1 MDLVRG
7 FYPSGKRKKWVG
19 TCDRPVKGWV
29 MHETAHPRID
39 RLLASC
45 AALLLC
51 WSSPL
56 AGQEPIAA
64 PPIAPDA
71 IVPVAGEPIITSKQ
85 QSVLALESVRD
96 SIRSADERIAALV
109 GEERIATAAEK
120 GRIEEEIKDLVTR
133 RHVLRSDFESIATG
147 IDLAEYDQ
155 PAAARFDLAGEVQSL
170 VRPIVDELKEL
181 TKKPREIEQYRSEL
195 SIWRKRLE
203 TTDVAV
209 ANLELLPHD
218 IGPELATAIEA
229 TRQKWDE
236 RRQQAENRIQA
247 ISYQLEQAT
256 GNQPSLFSSFRE
268 GLRSFFRSRGRNLF
282 FCLIAFFGTFFLLRY
297 GHDRI
302 NRLAPWVKKGERP
315 VYTRIVDVSLYLFS
329 LIGAVVAAML
339 VLYAT
344 GDWVLL
350 GLAIIVLLGLVLA
363 AKNGLPKF
371 YAHGRILMNLG
382 EVREGER
389 VVYDGIP
396 WKVERLSFFTTLTN
410 EQLRGGVL
418 RLPVNRIDGLVSRAM
433 SPTGELWF
441 PSSEGD
447 WVDLPDEGK
456 GKVLSQTPEFVQIV
470 KLGGARVT
478 IPTAEFLLKSPVNLS
493 RSFRISIRFGIDYKH
508 LATSTTTV
516 PETLRTHLTRE
527 IPTLIEER
535 EQLIRLKVEFAEAST
550 SSLDYAIIA
559 DFDGSLAHR
568 YEFLTRAL
576 QRLAVDC
583 CLANHWEIPFTQ
595 ITLHNAYPTTTPPS
609 HDLPAPKAKL
619 P

>member
-1 MDLVRG
+1 M
-7 FYPSGKRKKWVG
+7 YAS
-19 TCDRPVKGWV
+19 
-29 MHETAHPRID
+29 AHPRHL

-45 AALLLC
+45 ATLSLCLL
-51 WSSPL
+51 SPL
-56 AGQEPIAA
+56 PGQNQEPATA
-64 PPIAPDA
+64 PAVPAPA
-71 IVPVAGEPIITSKQ
+71 EPIVSDDH
-85 QSVLALESVRD
+85 QSIVALDSVRD
-96 SIRSADERIAALV
+96 SIRSADERIAALASE
-109 GEERIATAAEK
+109 GSTATAAEK
-120 GRIEEEIKDLVTR
+120 ERIEAEIKQLVSR
-133 RHVLRSDFESIATG
+133 REVLRSDFESIATG
-147 IDLAEYDQ
+147 IDPSEYDQ
-155 PAAARFDLAGEVQSL
+155 AATIEFDLAGEMQSL
-170 VRPIVDELKEL
+170 VRPIVDELKEF

-195 SIWRKRLE
+195 SIWRKRLA
-203 TTDVAV
+203 TTDAAI
-209 ANLELLPHD
+209 ANLELLPPAAN
-218 IGPELATAIEA
+218 PELATAIAE

-247 ISYQLEQAT
+247 IGYQLEQAT
-256 GNQPSLFSSFRE
+256 SNQPSLFSSFRE

-282 FCLIAFFGTFFLLRY
+282 LCLVAFFGTFFLLRY
-297 GHDRI
+297 GHERV
-302 NRLAPWVKKGERP
+302 NRLTPWVKKGERP
-315 VYTRIVDVSLYLFS
+315 FYTRIVDVGLHLFS
-329 LIGAVVAAML
+329 VIGAVVAAMV
-339 VLYAT
+339 VLYST

-350 GLAIIVLLGLVLA
+350 GLAIIVLLGLALA
-363 AKNGLPKF
+363 AKSGLPKF

-396 WKVERLSFFTTLTN
+396 WKVERLNFFTILKN

-418 RLPVNRIDGLVSRAM
+418 RLPVTKLDGLISRAM
-433 SPTGELWF
+433 SPNGEPWF
-441 PSSEGD
+441 PCSEGD

-493 RSFRISIRFGIDYKH
+493 HSFRISTLFGIDYRH
-508 LATSTTTV
+508 ISQSTTSI
-516 PETLRTHLTRE
+516 PEILWTHLTRE
-527 IPTLIEER
+527 ISSLIDER
-535 EQLIRLKVEFAEAST
+535 EQLISLKVEFADASS

-568 YEFLTRAL
+568 YEFLSRAL

-595 ITLHNAYPTTTPPS
+595 ITLHNAYPSTSPPS
-609 HDLPAPKAKL
+609 HEHPAPKAKL